1 MLHQDK
7 EFSASDVLFNQTIKV
22 FYAVYSSLNFTV
34 AAKKLGITQSA
45 VSQCIASLESQ
56 LGFDLFD
63 RTTRPLSVTYEGQVL
78 YDRIQ
83 RQLTDFAGT
92 LDALRAKNF
101 VRTTVRVGVIESI
114 GRNLCPELILG
125 MLKRGRR
132 IKLHSG
138 TSDFLYQEL
147 LKDKVDCIV
156 ATGLLLDAENLE
168 HQFLYSE
175 PHVVMMPTSV
185 AKLRQNWTWENL
197 SFCGIPMVR
206 YTPNTGSGEQSEK
219 VLRHAQ
225 IKLPNTLSVDDN
237 QIIFTLVSAGMGWC
251 LTQPLTALLAEHLF
265 NHVTLMPAPNPCES
279 RKIFVVRKHE
289 TPKIF
294 SDEILQ
300 ICRNILIT
308 KATPKIEGIMPW
320 VKNQI
325 KITNSIK

>member
-7 EFSASDVLFNQTIKV
+7 EFSASDVLFNQTIKI

-45 VSQCIASLESQ
+45 VSQCIASLENQ

-114 GRNLCPELILG
+114 GRNLCPELIFG

-138 TSDFLYQEL
+138 TSG
-147 LKDKVDCIV
+147 V
-156 ATGLLLDAENLE
+156 TGRL
-168 HQFLYSE
+168 HRT
-175 PHVVMMPTSV
+175 PSV
-185 AKLRQNWTWENL
+185 RGALPRHYAVTKL
-197 SFCGIPMVR
+197 I
-206 YTPNTGSGEQSEK
+206 Y
-219 VLRHAQ
+219 
-225 IKLPNTLSVDDN
+225 
-237 QIIFTLVSAGMGWC
+237 
-251 LTQPLTALLAEHLF
+251 LF
-265 NHVTLMPAPNPCES
+265 SSSHRLM
-279 RKIFVVRKHE
+279 
-289 TPKIF
+289 
-294 SDEILQ
+294 
-300 ICRNILIT
+300 
-308 KATPKIEGIMPW
+308 
-320 VKNQI
+320 
-325 KITNSIK
+325 